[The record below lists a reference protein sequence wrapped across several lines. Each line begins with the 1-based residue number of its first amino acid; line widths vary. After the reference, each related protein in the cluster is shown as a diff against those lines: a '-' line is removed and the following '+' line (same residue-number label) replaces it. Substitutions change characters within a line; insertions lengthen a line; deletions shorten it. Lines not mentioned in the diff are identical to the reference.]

1 MQSGRYDLVLMD
13 VRMPVMDGLEA
24 TRRIRKQLGW
34 YGPVV
39 GLTAN
44 SSREELQSCEAAGMD
59 AIIVKPF
66 DPHRLLSVI
75 GHWLPPAPPAEK
87 APEAGLLRTFMARDK
102 LAEMVRQHV
111 PSLLLKADVLAAEGD
126 PVARADTAHALAS
139 PLGFLG
145 LMELQRRC
153 LALEADWRAGRPVAA
168 GLGPV
173 LARDIR
179 AGLEAIQEELNAQP
193 G

>member
-1 MQSGRYDLVLMD
+1 MSNSLDQL
-13 VRMPVMDGLEA
+13 
-24 TRRIRKQLGW
+24 KQ
-34 YGPVV
+34 YTTVV
-39 GLTAN
+39 ADTGDF
-44 SSREELQSCEAAGMD
+44 D
-59 AIIVKPF
+59 AIARLKPV
-66 DPHRLLSVI
+66 D
-75 GHWLPPAPPAEK
+75 A
-87 APEAGLLRTFMARDK
+87 TTN
-102 LAEMVRQHV
+102 